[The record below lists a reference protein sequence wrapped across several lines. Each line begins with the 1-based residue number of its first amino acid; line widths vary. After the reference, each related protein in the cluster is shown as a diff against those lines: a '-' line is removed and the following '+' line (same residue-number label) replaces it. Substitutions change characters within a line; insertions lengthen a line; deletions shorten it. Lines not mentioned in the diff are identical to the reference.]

1 MCIYFIDGDNSVLNL
16 LEKSIEPVDETS
28 FVSSILNS
36 GKVIQLTG
44 MKYKLLMIT
53 KKVTK
58 TSLFIIIIYR
68 SWYTCPRI
76 YKK

>member
-1 MCIYFIDGDNSVLNL
+1 MYYFFFHYIRYFCILDGDNSVLKL

-44 MKYKLLMIT
+44 
-53 KKVTK
+53 
-58 TSLFIIIIYR
+58 IIFNLVLVN
-68 SWYTCPRI
+68 TNNDN
-76 YKK
+76 

>member
-1 MCIYFIDGDNSVLNL
+1 MCILDGDNSVLKL

-44 MKYKLLMIT
+44 TIFNLILENKHNDNYK
-53 KKVTK
+53 VY
-58 TSLFIIIIYR
+58 IYNF
-68 SWYTCPRI
+68 
-76 YKK
+76 

>member
-1 MCIYFIDGDNSVLNL
+1 MFFFFHYISCLCILVGDNSVLKL

-44 MKYKLLMIT
+44 KLFNLI
-53 KKVTK
+53 
-58 TSLFIIIIYR
+58 L
-68 SWYTCPRI
+68 
-76 YKK
+76 

>member
-1 MCIYFIDGDNSVLNL
+1 MYYIINILDGDNSVLKL

-44 MKYKLLMIT
+44 IIFKFVLLFKQKINY
-53 KKVTK
+53 VVF
-58 TSLFIIIIYR
+58 LFYF
-68 SWYTCPRI
+68 
-76 YKK
+76 

>member
-1 MCIYFIDGDNSVLNL
+1 MCITDGDNSVLNL

-44 MKYKLLMIT
+44 RN
-53 KKVTK
+53 
-58 TSLFIIIIYR
+58 LFYFGAESSNNIIKICFYL
-68 SWYTCPRI
+68 
-76 YKK
+76 

>member
-1 MCIYFIDGDNSVLNL
+1 MYGCFLDGDNSVLNL

-44 MKYKLLMIT
+44 MMYNFLMI
-53 KKVTK
+53 KK
-58 TSLFIIIIYR
+58 I
-68 SWYTCPRI
+68 
-76 YKK
+76 

>member
-1 MCIYFIDGDNSVLNL
+1 MYGCFLDGDNSVLNL
-16 LEKSIEPVDETS
+16 LEKSIEPVDDTS

-44 MKYKLLMIT
+44 MLYNFLMIR
-53 KKVTK
+53 KKITNK
-58 TSLFIIIIYR
+58 SFFIIIYR